1 MSSTSEPALAPPAR
15 DTAVVIV
22 AAQGSRRLLRRAL
35 AEDGWRVFEAGTW
48 MQGAIQ
54 VGVRT
59 PGLVILDPRL
69 PDGDGIGL
77 IRDVRL
83 WSDVP
88 IVLLSKSL
96 PADLVA
102 QAVAAG
108 IDQVLPE
115 PFRGEDLIACVLP
128 YHRTPEN
135 EGENADAAPQL
146 KELRWRR
153 LKG

>member
-1 MSSTSEPALAPPAR
+1 MSSTSELPLDPPPR
-15 DTAVVIV
+15 DTAVIIV
-22 AAQGSRRLLRRAL
+22 AGQGSRRLLRRAL
-35 AEDGWRVFEAGTW
+35 EDDGWRVFEAGTW

-59 PGLVILDPRL
+59 PELVILDPRL
-69 PDGDGIGL
+69 PDGDGVGL

-102 QAVAAG
+102 LAVAAG

-115 PFRGEDLIACVLP
+115 PFRTEDLIACVLP
-128 YHRTPEN
+128 YHRTPE
-135 EGENADAAPQL
+135 GQDENDDAAPQL

>member
-1 MSSTSEPALAPPAR
+1 MSSPSDSLPLQPAR
-15 DTAVVIV
+15 DTVVVID
-22 AAQGSRRLLRRAL
+22 AEQGGRRLLRRAL
-35 AEDGWRVFEAGTW
+35 EEDGWRVFEAETW

-59 PGLVILDPRL
+59 PQLVILDPRL
-69 PDGDGIGL
+69 PDGDGIDL
-77 IRDVRL
+77 IRDVRV

-96 PADLVA
+96 PADLIA
-102 QAVAAG
+102 RAVAAG
-108 IDQVLPE
+108 IDQVLPK
-115 PFRGEDLIACVLP
+115 PFRGEDLVACVLP
-128 YHRTPEN
+128 YHSPPADEA
-135 EGENADAAPQL
+135 ENADLAPEL